1 MKFIGYHSLEHN
13 YKKEN
18 VFHLVNLDEQNNIL
32 GLHSFSNISW
42 HLLINTN
49 LRQFIIDNKKVKIS
63 DMDISLYDGK
73 YQFILVN
80 PVYQVDL
87 MLERY
92 PNKAETRINL
102 ADNSN
107 NIKIMKDSSVSHL
120 LDISCS
126 MLTGPHE
133 ISGNTVTATRNVIL
147 DRNDTA
153 NSIKLFEGQIQQI

>member
-1 MKFIGYHSLEHN
+1 MKFIGYHSLEYN
-13 YKKEN
+13 YKKQN

-32 GLHSFSNISW
+32 GLHAFSNISW

-63 DMDISLYDGK
+63 DMNISLYDGK

-87 MLERY
+87 ILKRY
-92 PNKAETRINL
+92 PHKAETRLNL
-102 ADNSN
+102 ADD

-133 ISGNTVTATRNVIL
+133 ISGNTITATRNVIL
-147 DRNDTA
+147 DRYDTA
-153 NSIKLFEGQIQQI
+153 NSIKLFEGQIQHI